1 MLDFYL
7 FFRATLPVVVVII
20 INNSVE
26 VVLEFLFFDCVA
38 FAGLFSIAVQIPGHL
53 IKVI

>member
-7 FFRATLPVVVVII
+7 FFRTSLPVVIVIT

-26 VVLEFLFFDCVA
+26 VVLEFLFSDCVA
-38 FAGLFSIAVQIPGHL
+38 FAGLFGIAVQTPGHL